1 MTNWEGFRKKEI
13 PADIIPACII
23 TKWDNWTNCYIRN
36 KKAFSTDSAILMMLW
51 EIKRWSEKRGEDCGG
66 RLLHGYTYNAANRLE
81 SSWDDAGREADYFYN
96 ALGQRTGKNSGGKT
110 EEYLLDLTRAYHNL
124 LGIEKTDGTQTFFWD
139 FNVAVMED
147 ERKKLHYYLQDD
159 LGSPLRVLY
168 GTGSGEVYGYDEFG
182 RDLYEMEEED
192 SSKRRYSRQ
201 GEKQPFGYTGYRYDP
216 VSGTYFA
223 QAREYRPEFG
233 RFMAEDIIGG
243 SIALPKSLNR
253 YTYCYNSPDN
263 YVDFD
268 GNSAIATVIIGA
280 IAAAAIPAAVD
291 FGFQVAFNISEGK
304 EWNEDINIKEIEIA
318 AIAGEI
324 LYIGVMA
331 APGLAGFIGI
341 SETAVILIENGI
353 VGMGGSLASDLWAN
367 DEKIEREV
375 VIENMLRSGV
385 MASAFSYLGMKA
397 GDWLDSMMRGF
408 KIGLKWDKTYA
419 SPNFNG
425 STLYSREY
433 HQAMVILKTLAVNGA
448 YGGMELSI
456 EVTANL
462 IDKLIEEIL
471 NWDWGNKE

>member
-66 RLLHGYTYNAANRLE
+66 RLLHGYAYNAANRLE

-139 FNVAVMED
+139 FHVAVMED

-182 RDLYEMEEED
+182 RDLYEVEEGE

-263 YVDFD
+263 YMDFD
-268 GNSAIATVIIGA
+268 GNSAVATLIIGA
-280 IAAAAIPAAVD
+280 IMAAVIPAAVD
-291 FGFQVAFNISEGK
+291 LGFQVYSNMSQGK
-304 EWNEDINIKEIEIA
+304 EWNEEINKKDLLISAAGGEVVYLLGLTAPPLLLGIGYSMLVAEI
-318 AIAGEI
+318 
-324 LYIGVMA
+324 
-331 APGLAGFIGI
+331 
-341 SETAVILIENGI
+341 S
-353 VGMGGSLASDLWAN
+353 SLASDLWAHAGE
-367 DEKIEREV
+367 DTGDILQ
-375 VIENMLRSGV
+375 NMKLNAAV
-385 MASAFSYLGMKA
+385 A
-397 GDWLDSMMRGF
+397 GIFTYVGAKGGQWLDEMTE
-408 KIGLKWDKTYA
+408 GLKRGLEWDRHFA
-419 SPNFNG
+419 SNIGG
-425 STLYSREY
+425 STLYSQEFHKFLVVAKKAWINIVY
-433 HQAMVILKTLAVNGA
+433 GA
-448 YGGMELSI
+448 KDFFDNIAEVMGGMFLESI
-456 EVTANL
+456 INA
-462 IDKLIEEIL
+462 D
-471 NWDWGNKE
+471 GNKE